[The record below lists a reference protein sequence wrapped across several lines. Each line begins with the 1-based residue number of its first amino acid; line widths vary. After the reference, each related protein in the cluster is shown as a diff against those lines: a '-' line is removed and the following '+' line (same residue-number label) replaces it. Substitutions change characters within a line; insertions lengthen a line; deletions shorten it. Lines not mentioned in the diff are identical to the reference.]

1 MKLTTYKK
9 VFSKFAEQAN
19 NASMREIG
27 SRKIGKNNSYG
38 ATKSASLRKSLSV
51 TIKDSTKGISA
62 TFSVKGAAA
71 EYAPFIYYG
80 VKGTKRN
87 RGADKTGIAPGT
99 PEQKFAYGN
108 KQPPSDPI
116 MKWLKAKPV
125 RLRGKGGAFV
135 KQTEG
140 ALKSAAYM
148 IGKSIKEQGIYGLRW
163 WDRMVP
169 IYYKKF
175 EKQLTDALD
184 KDITIELNKELVKLG
199 VEIKKK

>member
-87 RGADKTGIAPGT
+87 RGADKQESHRVLQSRNSHTET
-99 PEQKFAYGN
+99 SN
-108 KQPPSDPI
+108 
-116 MKWLKAKPV
+116 LH
-125 RLRGKGGAFV
+125 
-135 KQTEG
+135 QT
-140 ALKSAAYM
+140 
-148 IGKSIKEQGIYGLRW
+148 Q
-163 WDRMVP
+163 
-169 IYYKKF
+169 
-175 EKQLTDALD
+175 
-184 KDITIELNKELVKLG
+184 
-199 VEIKKK
+199 

>member
-27 SRKIGKNNSYG
+27 TRKIGKNKSYG
-38 ATKSASLRKSLSV
+38 ATRAASLRKSLQV
-51 TIKDSTKGISA
+51 KITGNNKGIGA

-71 EYAPFIYYG
+71 QYAPFIYYG

-87 RGADKTGIAPGT
+87 RGADTTGIPPGT
-99 PEQKFAYGN
+99 PEQKYAYGR
-108 KQPPSDPI
+108 KQPPPDAI
-116 MKWLKAKPV
+116 MRWLKAKPV
-125 RLRGKGGAFV
+125 RLRGKGGAFI
-135 KQTEG
+135 KQTKG
-140 ALKSAAYM
+140 ALQSAAYM

-175 EKQLTDALD
+175 EKELTDALD
-184 KDITIELNKELVKLG
+184 KDITIELNIELEKLG